1 MLELKKIT
9 KVYELGN
16 PNDSSY
22 QKVEALKGVSVQF
35 RKTEFVSILG
45 PSGCGKTT
53 MLNIIGGLD
62 HYSDGD
68 LIINGKSTKD
78 YKDRDWDNY
87 RNHRIGFVFQ
97 NYNLISHQTVLEN
110 VELALTLSGVSKNER
125 KKKAEE
131 ALIKV
136 GLGDKLNAKPTQL
149 SGGQMQRVAIARALV
164 NNPDIILADEP
175 TGALD
180 TNTSV
185 QIMEILK
192 EISKEKLIIMV
203 THNPELANQYSTR
216 IIRLLDG
223 ILTDDTN
230 PYNPKDNLSSEMLV
244 SEGKTNMSFT
254 TALSLSGK
262 NLLTKKGRTIL
273 VSFAGSI
280 GIIGISLIL
289 SLSSGFQMYIN
300 NVQQDTLSTYPLTLT
315 TENID
320 YSAAINQIMGL
331 GDIAFDVDE
340 DGKIHSSNVMVEIF
354 EAVTTGS
361 TTNNLKKFKEYIES
375 HEEEFE
381 PYTVKYTYNANLNVY
396 DENAKLLNPTT
407 VFTDLV
413 AEIINE
419 YNEAKGASM
428 NPEMLMQ
435 QAGLINAASFVEMLD
450 NQTLLESQYDLVA
463 EDLGSRWPSKYDEA
477 VLVINGDYTLED
489 FKLYAL
495 SLQDEP
501 SLNKIA
507 EDLVDRMIRKENGE
521 ELGEYEVPASSI
533 SYEEVL
539 NKSYRILL
547 DTDYFE
553 KNNQGYYDDKT
564 EDQTFIKSQVSKA
577 GVGIDLKIV
586 GIVRPNKDATAHSIT
601 SPIGYTPE
609 LIPEIIKKINESSI
623 VQEQLANPEID
634 VLTGQAFP
642 KKSQDVTEMRET
654 MKGYLNMMT
663 FTDLVLAVYQMGL
676 LEVEPFKSSLGNESQ
691 LRMLLSAMINNL
703 SDDQIKDLYDSM
715 DLLSSYQ
722 GNMTKFGKEDVNTPY
737 TISFY
742 CKDFESKDDLK
753 ELIENYNKT
762 ASEED
767 TIRYTDYAALMMTSI
782 STIINAI
789 SYVLI
794 AFVSVSLIVSSI
806 MIGIITYISVLE
818 RTKEIGVLRS
828 IGASKKDIKRVFT
841 AESLIIGFTAGMLG
855 ILITLLLC
863 IPINMIMKAF
873 TGIST
878 IASLPI
884 GGGIIL
890 VLISMLLTFIAGL
903 IPAQVASKK
912 DPVIA
917 LRSE

>member
-1 MLELKKIT
+1 MLELKNIT

-68 LIINGKSTKD
+68 LVINGKSTKF
-78 YKDRDWDNY
+78 YNDRDWDNY

-110 VELALTLSGVSKNER
+110 VELALTLSGVSKQVR
-125 KKKAEE
+125 KKKATD

-164 NNPDIILADEP
+164 NDPDIILADEP

-180 TNTSV
+180 TATSV

-192 EISKEKLIIMV
+192 EISNEKLIIMV

-223 ILTDDTN
+223 LLIDDTN
-230 PYNPKDNLSSEMLV
+230 SYSSKDDSYNNSLV
-244 SEGKTNMSFT
+244 NEGKTNMSFT

-262 NLLTKKGRTIL
+262 NLLTKKGRTVL

-315 TENID
+315 TENVD
-320 YSAAINQIMGL
+320 YSAAIEQIMGL

-340 DGKIHSSNVMVEIF
+340 DGKVHSSNVMIEIF
-354 EAVTTGS
+354 EAVTSGS
-361 TTNNLKKFKEYIES
+361 STNNLKEFKKYIET
-375 HEEEFE
+375 HEEEFSE
-381 PYTVKYTYNANLNVY
+381 YTVKYTYNANLNVY
-396 DENAKLLNPTT
+396 DEDAKLLNPTT

-419 YNEAKGASM
+419 YNKKTGSSM
-428 NPEMLMQ
+428 NPEMLME
-435 QAGLINAASFVEMLD
+435 QAGLINSASFVEMLD

-463 EDLGSRWPSKYDEA
+463 ENIGSRWPSKYDEA

-495 SLQDEP
+495 SLQKEP
-501 SLNKIA
+501 SLNQIA
-507 EDLVDRMIRKENGE
+507 SDLVDRMIAKDNGE
-521 ELGEYEVPASSI
+521 DVGEYEVPASSI
-533 SYEEVL
+533 SYEDIL
-539 NKSYRILL
+539 GKSYRILL
-547 DTDYFE
+547 DTDYYE
-553 KNNQGYYDDKT
+553 KNSQGYYDDKT
-564 EDQTFIKSQVSKA
+564 EDESFIKSQVAKA

-586 GIVRPNKDATAHSIT
+586 GIVRPNKDATAHSIS

-609 LIPEIIKKINESSI
+609 LIPEIIKRINESNI
-623 VQEQLANPEID
+623 VTEQEANPEID
-634 VLTGQAFP
+634 MLTGQAFP
-642 KKSQDVTEMRET
+642 GEEQTVEEMREAMT
-654 MKGYLNMMT
+654 GFLNNMT

-676 LEVEPFKSSLGNESQ
+676 LEKEPFKSSLGNESQ
-691 LRMLLSAMINNL
+691 LRMMLKMVINNL
-703 SDDQIKDLYDSM
+703 SEEQIEQLYDSM
-715 DLLSSYQ
+715 DLLSSYD
-722 GNMTKFGKEDVNTPY
+722 GNMAKFGKEDVDTPY

-742 CKDFESKDDLK
+742 CKDFESKDALK
-753 ELIENYNKT
+753 ALIDKYNETAPEN
-762 ASEED
+762 D
-767 TIRYTDYAALMMTSI
+767 QIRYTDYAALMMTSI

-794 AFVSVSLIVSSI
+794 AFVSVSLVVSSI

-841 AESLIIGFTAGMLG
+841 AESLIIGFIAGALG
-855 ILITLLLC
+855 IGVTLLLD
-863 IPINMIMKAF
+863 IPINIIIYSLA
-873 TGIST
+873 GIPNVAVLPWMGAVIL
-878 IASLPI
+878 IALSCF
-884 GGGIIL
+884 
-890 VLISMLLTFIAGL
+890 LTYIAGL
-903 IPAQVASKK
+903 LPANVASKK